1 MTMASEYRYGTPALP
16 IPQSNT
22 LVITAREDP
31 RQLSVELH
39 RPHIVSMTCE
49 REHALLG
56 LVVPDLDSM
65 VISSTDKHG
74 LCIMKC
80 DTSNWT
86 IMVFELIDESLGSV
100 IEQID

>member
-1 MTMASEYRYGTPALP
+1 MACEYRNGAPALP

-31 RQLSVELH
+31 RQLSVELN
-39 RPHIVSMTCE
+39 RPHIVSMTCQ

-80 DTSNWT
+80 DTSNWA
-86 IMVFELIDESLGSV
+86 IVVFELIYKRLSS
-100 IEQID
+100 IIKQID

>member
-1 MTMASEYRYGTPALP
+1 
-16 IPQSNT
+16 
-22 LVITAREDP
+22 
-31 RQLSVELH
+31 
-39 RPHIVSMTCE
+39 MTCQ

-80 DTSNWT
+80 DTSNWA
-86 IMVFELIDESLGSV
+86 IVVFELIYKRLSS
-100 IEQID
+100 IIKQIDGAIVKRCKYPRPVLVERKALHPLGFGFKFGNHLSLFNVFKSD